1 VFPGR
6 AAHDPRMTEIAILYE
21 HPRWF
26 EPLFKALERRGI
38 GYRPIAWGSHH
49 FDLAEGPPA
58 RIIFNRL
65 AMSAFLREP
74 EHPVFYA
81 AAALDHWRR
90 CGADIINGPEVLGL
104 DSSKARQLSLFRS
117 LGLAIPSTRVVH
129 RIADLV
135 VAAEGMSYPLLVKA
149 NIGGAGAG
157 IVRFDHPEELAAAVR
172 DETVPSSIDN
182 VLLLQDYVPARGG
195 TVIRLETLGGKFLY
209 ALEVATG
216 SAFDLCPADAC
227 VAEPG
232 RAAISMTAFDPPD
245 ALKAAAER
253 VARASGLDVG
263 GVEAVIDERD
273 GLARFYDYNALS
285 NFVAN
290 PLNVLGFDPHEQ
302 LVDLL
307 EERIARATA

>member
-1 VFPGR
+1 MI
-6 AAHDPRMTEIAILYE
+6 DLAILYE

-26 EPLFKALERRGI
+26 EPLFKALDRRGI
-38 GYRPIAWGSHH
+38 DYRPIPWGDHH
-49 FDLAEGPPA
+49 FDLADGPPA
-58 RIIFNRL
+58 KVVFNRL

-74 EHPVFYA
+74 EHPIFYA
-81 AAALDHWRR
+81 GAALDHWRR
-90 CGADIINGPEVLGL
+90 CGADIVNGPEVLAL

-117 LGLAIPSTRVVH
+117 LGLAIPLTRVVH
-129 RIADLV
+129 RPADLS
-135 VAAEGMSYPLLVKA
+135 VAAEGMNYPLLVKA

-172 DETVPSSIDN
+172 DGTVPISIDN

-195 TVIRLETLGGKFLY
+195 TVTRLETLGGKFLY

-227 VAEPG
+227 IAEPG
-232 RAAISMTAFDPPD
+232 RAAISMTAVEPAA
-245 ALKAAAER
+245 ALKGAAER
-253 VARASGLDVG
+253 VARAIGLDVG
-263 GVEAVIDERD
+263 GMEAVIDDRD
-273 GLARFYDYNALS
+273 GVARFYDYNALS

-290 PLNVLGFDPHEQ
+290 PLNVLGFDPHEP

-307 EERIARATA
+307 EARIARAIA

>member
-1 VFPGR
+1 
-6 AAHDPRMTEIAILYE
+6 MTDLAILYE

-26 EPLFKALERRGI
+26 EPLFKALDRRGI
-38 GYRPIAWGSHH
+38 DYRPIPWGNHH
-49 FDLAEGPPA
+49 LDLADGPPA
-58 RIIFNRL
+58 RVVFNRL

-74 EHPVFYA
+74 AHPIFYG

-90 CGADIINGPEVLGL
+90 CGADIVNGPEVLGL

-117 LGLAIPSTRVVH
+117 LGLTIPATRVVH
-129 RIADLV
+129 RAADLT
-135 VAAEGMSYPLLVKA
+135 VAAEGMSFPLLVKA

-157 IVRFDHPEELAAAVR
+157 IVRYDHPEELAAAVR
-172 DETVPSSIDN
+172 DGTVPTSIDN

-195 TVIRLETLGGKFLY
+195 TVTRLETLGGKFLY

-227 VAEPG
+227 IAEPG
-232 RAAISMTAFDPPD
+232 RAAISMRAVEPTD
-245 ALKAAAER
+245 ALRGAAER

-263 GVEAVIDERD
+263 GMEAVIDDRD
-273 GLARFYDYNALS
+273 GVARFYDYNALS

-290 PLNVLGFDPHEQ
+290 PLDVLGFDPHEP

-307 EERIARATA
+307 EARIAKARS